1 MIGQTLLGKYKVTRL
16 LDEGGMSK
24 VYLAQQLDQDR
35 EVAVKI
41 LREHLAGQAKVREH
55 FRREIYVMRRFQH
68 PNAVALLDAA
78 PDEKIPYLVME
89 YLRGVDLLHLLE
101 RRKRLSAERAG
112 RFLGQLCEV
121 LQMLHAG
128 GITHRDLKPGN
139 LMVIHPETPH
149 EHLKLMDF
157 GLAKM
162 SSLYY
167 ISPEDLVNMPVPTAS
182 GTPEY
187 ISPEQVRGNEVDQR
201 GDLYSVGVILFE
213 MLAGRRPFEGHDV
226 ENLLLAHS
234 DDRPP
239 TFAA

>member
-1 MIGQTLLGKYKVTRL
+1 MIGQTLLSKYKVTRL

-24 VYLAQQLDQDR
+24 VFVAQQLGQDR
-35 EVAVKI
+35 EVAVKV
-41 LREHLAGQAKVREH
+41 LRDHLAGQPKVREH

-68 PNAVALLDAA
+68 PNAVTLLDAA
-78 PDEKIPYLVME
+78 PDEKIPFLVME

-101 RRKRLSAERAG
+101 RRNRLSAEQAG

-121 LQMLHAG
+121 LPVLRTG
-128 GITHRDLKPGN
+128 RIPHRGLMPSN
-139 LMVIHPETPH
+139 LMMIHPDTPH

-162 SSLYY
+162 SSLFY
-167 ISPEDLVNMPVPTAS
+167 ISSEDLVNMPVPTAS

-213 MLAGRRPFEGHDV
+213 MLAG
-226 ENLLLAHS
+226 
-234 DDRPP
+234 
-239 TFAA
+239 